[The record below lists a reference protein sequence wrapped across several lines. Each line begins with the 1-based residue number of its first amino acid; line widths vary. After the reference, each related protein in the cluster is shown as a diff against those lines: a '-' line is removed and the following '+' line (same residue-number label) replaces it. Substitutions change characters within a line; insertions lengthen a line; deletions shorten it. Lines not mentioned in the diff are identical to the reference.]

1 MNNQLYNYCL
11 QLGDT
16 SLVLSHRIAEYCS
29 KAPHLE
35 EDLAITNVGLDLLGQ
50 AESFLKYAAE
60 IKADGTNEDDL
71 AFKRKEKEFRS
82 IHLSEIPNFDYAYIL
97 ARQFLIDV
105 HNSLLFSRLSESND
119 PIIKGIAKKSSK
131 EIRYHLQRS
140 RDWMVRLGQGTDE
153 SNKKIQDALDE
164 LWMYTDELF
173 YDSDAEIQLQ
183 QKGIAILSSSLK
195 DDWVKIT
202 NETII
207 EAGLTIPESQHHSM
221 QYGKDGIHT
230 EYLGYLLAEMQHLPL
245 LYPDAKW

>member
-16 SLVLSHRIAEYCS
+16 SLILSHRIAEYCS

-60 IKADGTNEDDL
+60 IKADGSSENDL
-71 AFKRKEKEFRS
+71 AFKRKEKDFRS

-105 HNSLLFSRLSESND
+105 YNSLLFSKLSESND

-140 RDWMVRLGQGTDE
+140 KDWMVRLGQGTDE
-153 SNKKIQDALDE
+153 SNQKIQVAIDE

-173 YDSDAEIQLQ
+173 YDSEAEIQLH
-183 QKGIAILSSSLK
+183 QKGIAILSSSIK

-207 EAGLTIPESQHHSM
+207 EAGLAVPDNQHHSM